1 MHTRAAKVIVI
12 VLTLLI
18 GVALFSELFFF
29 FRPSRERGVFFVKP
43 VGRIKQHKYKQLGHA
58 CGGRYNSYGTGYEA
72 PDGVKISISGAQF
85 QSPSQA
91 KRELRERLK
100 PAIIILERGPKHDN
114 KGGKV
119 GERVVE
125 LFNSKEAGKRDA
137 LVLWTDKKNIHE
149 VWSVSLSHALEF
161 ERTQV
166 R

>member
-18 GVALFSELFFF
+18 GAALVSELFFF
-29 FRPSRERGVFFVKP
+29 FRQSREPGVFFVKP
-43 VGRIKQHKYKQLGHA
+43 VGRINQHKYKQLGHA
-58 CGGRYNSYGTGYEA
+58 CGGSYNSYITGYEA
-72 PDGVKISISGAQF
+72 PDGVKISKSGAQF

-100 PAIIILERGPKHDN
+100 HAISILERGPKYDN
-114 KGGKV
+114 KGRKV
-119 GERVVE
+119 GERVLA
-125 LFNSKEAGKRDA
+125 LFNSKEGGKRA
-137 LVLWTDKKNIHE
+137 VVVLWTDKKDMYE
-149 VWSVSLSHALEF
+149 VGSLSLSHALEF